1 MRHSTH
7 LTPSAP
13 SSPPSY
19 SPIVALGL
27 LWGCSG
33 EKSKSEP
40 NDGYPSAGTT
50 TTTSDAAIVD
60 YLRQQIDVTTPQE
73 APEACYKEYST
84 AEGYGAMQEQ
94 LWELWRKANA
104 DRLATQPWSLNSPN
118 ALVWKIPQ
126 GEEMQL
132 RLFAKGA
139 KPASG
144 YPLFIN
150 LHGGGRYPAEPGPWT
165 SEINEQEWYTLHVL
179 H

>member
-1 MRHSTH
+1 MRTAHTSPLRLKLST
-7 LTPSAP
+7 LLL
-13 SSPPSY
+13 
-19 SPIVALGL
+19 PIVGLGL

-40 NDGYPSAGTT
+40 NDGTQRGT

-60 YLRQQIDVTTPQE
+60 YLRQQIDVATPQE

-118 ALVWKIPQ
+118 VLVWKIPQ

-144 YPLFIN
+144 
-150 LHGGGRYPAEPGPWT
+150 
-165 SEINEQEWYTLHVL
+165 
-179 H
+179 

>member
-1 MRHSTH
+1 
-7 LTPSAP
+7 
-13 SSPPSY
+13 
-19 SPIVALGL
+19 
-27 LWGCSG
+27 
-33 EKSKSEP
+33 
-40 NDGYPSAGTT
+40 
-50 TTTSDAAIVD
+50 
-60 YLRQQIDVTTPQE
+60 
-73 APEACYKEYST
+73 
-84 AEGYGAMQEQ
+84 MQEQ

-150 LHGGGRYPAEPGPWT
+150 LHGGGALPRGAWALDFGDQRAGVVHPY
-165 SEINEQEWYTLHVL
+165 VL